1 VLLLRRRDAYNMNAL
16 HCCKHQSIYLA
27 DVFTFSLTVCTLI
40 REGMGMKAVG
50 PSEEL
55 EEVEAELGM
64 IKKGDADEQGHLV
77 ISITRTLS

>member
-1 VLLLRRRDAYNMNAL
+1 
-16 HCCKHQSIYLA
+16 
-27 DVFTFSLTVCTLI
+27 
-40 REGMGMKAVG
+40 MKAVG